1 MEYINARVLSNEEI
15 SNGIYK
21 MIIENEKDVL
31 AGQFF
36 MLKPRINAVLPRPI
50 SVSKVD
56 KNTLTFVYALVG
68 KGTNEFASLKENDTI
83 ELFGPLG
90 NGFNIKNNLKKIAL
104 VCGGIGIAPMVE
116 VAKKFKEIN
125 ENIKIDVYAGFR
137 NDTYL
142 IDDLKEYVDN
152 IYISTDTGNFGHR
165 GFITDILNVDK
176 YEEILCCG
184 PEIMMEKVVNMCK
197 EKNVSVY
204 VSMEKHMACGIG
216 ACLVCTCKTKDGNKR
231 TCKDGPVFSGED
243 VVF

>member
-216 ACLVCTCKTKDGNKR
+216 ACLVCSCKTKDGNKR